1 MMDKPVRST
10 TCYIDFVTVCHR
22 GCKCDGCPVAEQ
34 LKAKNPGQWPKKN
47 SADSDKMQEK

>member
-22 GCKCDGCPVAEQ
+22 GCKCEGFPVAEQ
-34 LKAKNPGQWPKKN
+34 LKAKNPGQWPK
-47 SADSDKMQEK
+47 SERQASEGR